1 MEPIKRI
8 AVYMDHFS
16 ANVIVYSKE
25 ATLVATIKSE
35 FNQYE
40 KEKIIQKGEI
50 HFHNKEQDAQS
61 KFYKEI
67 SDAIVDY
74 SQVLLFGTTNAKT
87 ELSIILSQDN
97 RFSEVVIT
105 VKNTDKLAVNKQIS
119 FVNNCFYIDVL

>member
-1 MEPIKRI
+1 MESIKKI
-8 AVYMDHFS
+8 AIYMDHFM

-25 ATLVATIKSE
+25 AKLIKTIKSD

-40 KEKIIQKGEI
+40 KQKIIQKGEI

-67 SDAIVDY
+67 SDSIIDY

-87 ELSIILSQDN
+87 ELANILSKDN
-97 RFSEVVIT
+97 RFSEVTIT
-105 VKNTDKLAVNKQIS
+105 IKNTDKLTTNKQIA
-119 FVNNCFYIDVL
+119 FVNNCYYIV

>member
-1 MEPIKRI
+1 METIKKI

-25 ATLVATIKSE
+25 AKQIATIKSD

-40 KEKIIQKGEI
+40 KEKIIQKGES

-87 ELSIILSQDN
+87 ELSNILSKDN
-97 RFSEVVIT
+97 RFSDVTIT
-105 VKNTDKLAVNKQIS
+105 IKNTDKLTPNKQIA

>member
-1 MEPIKRI
+1 MEAINKI

-25 ATLVATIKSE
+25 AKLIQTIKSD

-40 KEKIIQKGEI
+40 KQKIIQKGES

-61 KFYKEI
+61 TFYKEI

-87 ELSIILSQDN
+87 EFLNILSTDN
-97 RFSEVVIT
+97 RFAEAVIT
-105 VKNTDKLAVNKQIS
+105 IKNTDKLTPNKQIA
-119 FVNNCFYIDVL
+119 FVNNCFYIV